1 MTFQRV
7 EFACAVAIFAA
18 IVILVGIASV
28 ARSFGSPIIWSLE
41 ISQLLFAWLVM
52 LSADLALQ
60 LNRHFTLGLLL
71 DNLPPR
77 PRWIIQLVNMLI
89 VLVLVVFLFFYSVGN
104 TILMHPRLVGATQF
118 HASLIHAA
126 MPVGLALLT
135 RTQLVLIW
143 RHLKL
148 RTFA

>member
-28 ARSFGSPIIWSLE
+28 ARSLGSPIIWSLE

-52 LSADLALQ
+52 LSTDLAMQ
-60 LNRHFTLGLLL
+60 KDRHFVLGLLL

-77 PRWIIQLVNMLI
+77 PRWMMQLVNLLI
-89 VLVLVVFLFFYSVGN
+89 VLVMVVFLFFYSVGN
-104 TILMHPRLVGATQF
+104 TILMVPRLVGATQF
-118 HASLIHAA
+118 SASLIHAA

-135 RTQLVLIW
+135 RTLLVQIW
-143 RHLKL
+143 RHYKS
-148 RTFA
+148 RTLV

>member
-28 ARSFGSPIIWSLE
+28 ARSLGSPIIWSLE

-52 LSADLALQ
+52 LSTDLAMQ
-60 LNRHFTLGLLL
+60 KERHFVLGLLL

-77 PRWIIQLVNMLI
+77 PRWIMQFVNLLI
-89 VLVLVVFLFFYSVGN
+89 VLVLVVFLFFYAVGN
-104 TILMHPRLVGATQF
+104 TVLMVPRLVGATQF
-118 HASLIHAA
+118 SASFIHAA

-135 RTQLVLIW
+135 RTLVIQIW
-143 RHLKL
+143 RHFQS
-148 RTFA
+148 RTLA